1 MAQQQANRHGSEQR
15 HRTHA
20 WIAIV
25 ATVVA
30 LMLAVGAI
38 WWAWAHHAHTPRPQA
53 TTPALT
59 ATPSVTPSGSPSGA
73 APTAS
78 PSPTAAD
85 RAQEIVDGMSLD
97 ERAAQLVMTPLAAG
111 TDPSAIRALIA
122 DEHVGSVILMGNWPS
137 GVAGV
142 RRDAAVLC

>member
-1 MAQQQANRHGSEQR
+1 MAHQQADRHGNGQR
-15 HRTHA
+15 RHAHA

-30 LMLAVGAI
+30 LMLAVGVI
-38 WWAWAHHAHTPRPQA
+38 WWVWAHHAHTPRHQA

-59 ATPSVTPSGSPSGA
+59 ATHSVTPSGSPSGA

-97 ERAAQLVMTPLAAG
+97 
-111 TDPSAIRALIA
+111 
-122 DEHVGSVILMGNWPS
+122 
-137 GVAGV
+137 
-142 RRDAAVLC
+142 

>member
-59 ATPSVTPSGSPSGA
+59 ATPSVTPSGSPA
-73 APTAS
+73 AP
-78 PSPTAAD
+78 
-85 RAQEIVDGMSLD
+85 
-97 ERAAQLVMTPLAAG
+97 
-111 TDPSAIRALIA
+111 
-122 DEHVGSVILMGNWPS
+122 
-137 GVAGV
+137 
-142 RRDAAVLC
+142 RRPHPPARLQQTEPRRSWMA